1 MSEDKVR
8 DMNDTRVVRTAK
20 GLKSAI
26 ENRAERIII
35 RGQLA
40 ERVNRVFELNAL
52 SLITTVGV
60 TVLLTAVGFLPA
72 TMGQMAMMTVVYTI
86 GAGLVLEI
94 RTRYIK
100 VHFVGMDDEAEAV
113 LELRLIKGH
122 QDTPQPTSEV
132 QTVTDTAESNTDK
145 DDLSVIRIL
154 FLAANPTD
162 TTHLRLDE
170 EIRSIDL
177 ALRRT
182 EFRDRFEI
190 KQHWAVRVLDIQDCL
205 LRHKPD
211 IVHFSGHG
219 GVPREII
226 LEDNAGNQHPVSV
239 RALSQLF
246 SALRNNIRCV
256 VLNACYS
263 EDQARAIA
271 EHVDCVIGMSK
282 AIGDRAA
289 ISFSTAFYQ
298 ALGYGKDVK
307 TAFDLGC
314 IQIDLQKLGEQD
326 VPKLLATKSNPEDIV
341 FVHNE

>member
-1 MSEDKVR
+1 
-8 DMNDTRVVRTAK
+8 MNDTRVVRTAK

>member
-1 MSEDKVR
+1 
-8 DMNDTRVVRTAK
+8 
-20 GLKSAI
+20 
-26 ENRAERIII
+26 
-35 RGQLA
+35 
-40 ERVNRVFELNAL
+40 
-52 SLITTVGV
+52 
-60 TVLLTAVGFLPA
+60 
-72 TMGQMAMMTVVYTI
+72 
-86 GAGLVLEI
+86 
-94 RTRYIK
+94 
-100 VHFVGMDDEAEAV
+100 MDDEAEAV